1 MTTTLLP
8 SVERGAGNP
17 SLQAYGILL
26 NALRNRV
33 LPANGRLPSERA
45 LADQLG
51 VSRATVRQVL
61 TALAQTGLLRASPNR
76 GWFVNA
82 NVLSEGPNILRSFTE
97 DVRDRGFTPMSQV
110 LVQRVRAATLDE
122 AETLGLAPAAPILEL
137 DRLRGMDDVPV
148 AVDQARLPMR
158 AVPGLDSVNLNDCS
172 LYLVLAERFHL
183 VPTRCDY
190 EVQAH
195 AASELIADLLRL
207 EPGAPVL
214 VGSYTTYDDDERP
227 ILCGRTSFR
236 GDAYRFKA
244 SLFRFE
250 PNPRRIERPASQ

>member
-1 MTTTLLP
+1 MTTTLVP

-17 SLQAYGILL
+17 SLQAYGIMLT
-26 NALRNRV
+26 ALRDRV
-33 LPANGRLPSERA
+33 FPPNGRLPSERA
-45 LADQLG
+45 LAEQLG

-61 TALAQTGLLRASPNR
+61 TALARTGLLRASPNR

-82 NVLSEGPNILRSFTE
+82 SVLSEGPNILRSFTE
-97 DVRDRGFTPMSQV
+97 DVRDRGFAPMSRV
-110 LVQRVRAATLDE
+110 LGQRVRAATLDE

-148 AVDQARLPMR
+148 AVDHARMPARL
-158 AVPGLDSVNLNDCS
+158 VQGLDSMDLNHCS
-172 LYLVLAERFHL
+172 LYQVLAERFHL
-183 VPTRCDY
+183 VATRCDY
-190 EVQAH
+190 EVQAQS
-195 AASELIADLLRL
+195 ASDLIADLLRL

-227 ILCGRTSFR
+227 FLCGWTSFR

-250 PNPRRIERPASQ
+250 PSPRRDNRPTGQ